1 MTHDDPTRD
10 AAAWAVLEA
19 AAELVAR
26 RSRWFS
32 LDEVCDQL
40 GVDANRIRA
49 QAATRRGETREAGD
63 DV

>member
-1 MTHDDPTRD
+1 MTDDDPIRD

-32 LDEVCDQL
+32 LDEVRDQL
-40 GVDANRIRA
+40 GIDAERIRS
-49 QAATRRGETREAGD
+49 REAQQGGD
-63 DV
+63 AGKADDDI

>member
-1 MTHDDPTRD
+1 MTDDGPIRD

-32 LDEVCDQL
+32 LDEVCEQL
-40 GVDANRIRA
+40 GVDADRLRA
-49 QAATRRGETREAGD
+49 AQRRGETREAGD